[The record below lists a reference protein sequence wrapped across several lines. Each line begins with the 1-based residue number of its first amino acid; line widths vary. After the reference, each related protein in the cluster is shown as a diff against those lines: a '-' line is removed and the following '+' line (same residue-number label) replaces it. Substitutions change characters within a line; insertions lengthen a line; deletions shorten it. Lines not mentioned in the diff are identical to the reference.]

1 MGAQPG
7 EIVFTSGG
15 TEATNH
21 ALKGLAFAVPPGSD
35 RRQIVVSAIE
45 HPATLETA
53 RFLEQLG
60 FRLAVIG
67 VDGYGRIDL
76 GALAAALREPTLV
89 VSLMH
94 ANNETGTLHP
104 VADAARLAREGG
116 ALVHLDA
123 AQSAGKVPVDVT
135 ALGADLLSIAGHKLY
150 APKGIGALYVRRG
163 IRLTPL
169 VHGAGQEAGQRA
181 GTENVAYAVGLG
193 AACRIARETLP
204 GASGRMQEL
213 RDRLWSRLAAAL
225 GDRVVLNGH
234 PHERLPNTLN
244 ASFFGLVGSELLAA
258 VPEIAASTGSA
269 CHDGRVSVSPVL
281 AAMNVDPFV
290 ARGAVRLSVGR
301 FTSEPEIDRA
311 AEALARAARKAG
323 DIAPAELD
331 SLGPN
336 DDPSIYDNVHYY

>member
-1 MGAQPG
+1 
-7 EIVFTSGG
+7 
-15 TEATNH
+15 
-21 ALKGLAFAVPPGSD
+21 
-35 RRQIVVSAIE
+35 
-45 HPATLETA
+45 
-53 RFLEQLG
+53 
-60 FRLAVIG
+60 
-67 VDGYGRIDL
+67 
-76 GALAAALREPTLV
+76 
-89 VSLMH
+89 MH
-94 ANNETGTLHP
+94 ANNETGTLQP

-204 GASGRMQEL
+204 GASGWMQEL

-301 FTSEPEIDRA
+301 LTSEPEIDHA